1 MTELR
6 NRPGSRRPWRWAV
19 GAVAAG
25 VLTAVLPA
33 FPAAAATGQLHLFSG
48 EGSDA
53 VDDFNDVSTDG
64 GVTWTDAAIVP
75 AQQPYSTITGT
86 QWISS
91 DANSGQDRPNSS
103 SLFRRGFRLPA
114 GITSS
119 TGTLCL
125 HADNAVTATFNGTTL
140 LVQSNPTDSENW
152 SGDPSCVDLTDMAS
166 SGPNMFEFTVPN
178 VDGQLGLDFDVRLQY
193 SQDENALPHLTVP
206 ADITVAADSAA
217 GTSVSFQATAVDV
230 NGFTVFPTCTPATN
244 SLFAVGETTVA
255 CSATG
260 VNGTSTGTFTV
271 TVEPFASTNLPPVLV
286 LPADIRLDANS
297 PSGRTVTYSA
307 TATDDGAT
315 PPVVTCVPPSGSQFR
330 VGATTVTCTATDD
343 QQLSSSGS
351 FTVTIVGPLER
362 ACSKLQEALG
372 LTSKSR
378 LVAVLNAA
386 ADNLQQAR
394 RGTDATTIRSLAQ
407 KVNNSAY
414 ATIKPAL
421 RQTVLET
428 VRRVMARACCRPAPQ
443 A

>member
-6 NRPGSRRPWRWAV
+6 NRPGNRRWRWAPC
-19 GAVAAG
+19 AVAAG
-25 VLTAVLPA
+25 VLTAVLPVS
-33 FPAAAATGQLHLFSG
+33 PAAAATGQVHVFSG
-48 EGSDA
+48 EGLDA
-53 VDDFNDVSTDG
+53 ADDFNDVSTDG
-64 GVTWTDAAIVP
+64 GITWTDAVIVP
-75 AQQPYSTITGT
+75 AQPPYSTISGT

-103 SLFRRGFRLPA
+103 TLFRRGFRLPA
-114 GITSS
+114 GITTS

-125 HADNAVTATFNGTTL
+125 HSDNGVVATFNGTTV
-140 LVQSNPTDSENW
+140 LVQGDPSDPENW
-152 SGDPSCVDLTDMAS
+152 SGDPSCVDLTNMAA
-166 SGPNMFEFTVPN
+166 SGPNFFEFTVPN
-178 VDGQLGLDFDVRLQY
+178 VDGPLGLDFDVHLEY
-193 SQDENALPHLTVP
+193 SQDEDALPELTVP
-206 ADITVAADSAA
+206 ADITVAADSAS
-217 GTSVSFQATAVDV
+217 GTVVSFQATAVDV
-230 NGFTVFPTCTPATN
+230 NGFTVFPTCTPETN
-244 SLFAVGETTVA
+244 SLFAVGETAVT

-271 TVEPFASTNLPPVLV
+271 TVEPFATTNLAPVLA
-286 LPADIRLDANS
+286 LPADIRLNAS
-297 PSGRTVTYSA
+297 STSGRTVTYSA
-307 TATDDGAT
+307 TATDDGAI

-330 VGATTVTCTATDD
+330 VGLTSVTCTATDD

-362 ACSKLQEALG
+362 ACAHLQEALG

-378 LVAVLNAA
+378 LVTVLNAA

-394 RGTDATTIRSLAQ
+394 RGTDATTIRSLAS
-407 KVNNSAY
+407 KVKNSAY

-421 RQTVLET
+421 RQTVLDT